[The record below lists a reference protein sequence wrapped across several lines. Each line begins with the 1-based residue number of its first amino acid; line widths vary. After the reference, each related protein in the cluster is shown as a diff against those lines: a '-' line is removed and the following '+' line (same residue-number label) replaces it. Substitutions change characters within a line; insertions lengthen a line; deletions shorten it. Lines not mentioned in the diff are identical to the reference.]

1 MKNEDILLEVKKEY
15 LIKNILTRRVFN
27 LKQIINKS
35 NEIIE
40 KINNVSKEKAMSGQ
54 DIMVDEFRK
63 LLKNIELTDEDG
75 SNSVF
80 KHKNYIINNV
90 KIMNVPEVKSENIYF
105 NPNPIIDLKM
115 LEEGNFL
122 DSKLIFFL
130 IYNFNRLISYN
141 SKNQKIPLVNYLI
154 VRLIDY
160 NYNQYKIDIQQTE
173 IKRFI
178 SYIYTDQPY
187 IDDNLRVIGVYNELV
202 DDNEDI
208 DEETKNALLDN
219 IEAEGSLD
227 IDDYESDDPETE
239 SYMEALDNSA

>member
-1 MKNEDILLEVKKEY
+1 
-15 LIKNILTRRVFN
+15 
-27 LKQIINKS
+27 
-35 NEIIE
+35 
-40 KINNVSKEKAMSGQ
+40 
-54 DIMVDEFRK
+54 
-63 LLKNIELTDEDG
+63 
-75 SNSVF
+75 
-80 KHKNYIINNV
+80 
-90 KIMNVPEVKSENIYF
+90 MNVPEVKSENIYF

-122 DSKLIFFL
+122 DNKLIFFL

-239 SYMEALDNSA
+239 SYMEALDNSALNLHFVFFS